1 MLQMTRDL
9 AEKNF
14 VQKDFHDVCVDL
26 SKFDSFM
33 YNVEKWPNILP
44 RSCSDHTAKTFKAC
58 LAIFNIIHEKV
69 NRQKILQNRTYQ
81 K

>member
-1 MLQMTRDL
+1 MTRDL

-14 VQKDFHDVCVDL
+14 VQKDFHVCVDL

-44 RSCSDHTAKTFKAC
+44 RSCSDHTAKTFKVC
-58 LAIFNIIHEKV
+58 LTIFNIIHEEV
-69 NRQKILQNRTYQ
+69 NRQKILQNRTSQ